1 MTVHI
6 CCCVQDKVLKYST
19 LHLQVYIMR
28 INYII
33 NECMIQCLTET
44 IIVGLYIDG
53 NELRRLVD

>member
-1 MTVHI
+1 
-6 CCCVQDKVLKYST
+6 
-19 LHLQVYIMR
+19 MR